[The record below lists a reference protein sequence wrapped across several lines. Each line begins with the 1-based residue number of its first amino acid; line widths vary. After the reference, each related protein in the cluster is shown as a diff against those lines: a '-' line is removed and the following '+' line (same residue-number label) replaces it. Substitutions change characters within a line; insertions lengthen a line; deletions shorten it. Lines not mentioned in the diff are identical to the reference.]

1 LLESP
6 GLATAMKSVGW
17 LGDDPEEARDHFI
30 QTTLTKMGPVLKC
43 GVEVKTSNLKSK
55 AYTLTSS

>member
-1 LLESP
+1 
-6 GLATAMKSVGW
+6 MKSVGW